1 MSSVIRGFLS
11 MLLAIALAAG
21 AGCGRVSTQEAVHFN
36 DALVASQK
44 RLYEAGV
51 KFGDAAGKAL
61 GGGPAEAV
69 LLDRA
74 LENAKEEMARAR
86 ADVRNLAVPKSD
98 SARAFHAAFTRML
111 DTEEKLL
118 ADELGAIAAT
128 LKDSSRSPDAKRK
141 RVLLIANYL
150 QKVEQDALATV
161 KTAQAEFAKAHG
173 FQVR

>member
-1 MSSVIRGFLS
+1 MIDPVF
-11 MLLAIALAAG
+11 AA
-21 AGCGRVSTQEAVHFN
+21 
-36 DALVASQK
+36 
-44 RLYEAGV
+44 
-51 KFGDAAGKAL
+51 
-61 GGGPAEAV
+61 PI
-69 LLDRA
+69 DRA

-118 ADELGAIAAT
+118 AAELGAIAAT

-161 KTAQAEFAKAHG
+161 KAAQAEFAKAHG